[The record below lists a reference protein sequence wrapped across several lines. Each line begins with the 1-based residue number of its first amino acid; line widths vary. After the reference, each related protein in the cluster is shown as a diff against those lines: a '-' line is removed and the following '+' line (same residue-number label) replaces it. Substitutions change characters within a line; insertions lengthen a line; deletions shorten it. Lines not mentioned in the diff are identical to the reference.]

1 MTRVDLWLDSDDVA
15 AANQSGGF
23 NFTVPDDA
31 VRKGNLEDPADDKAK
46 ASWTQKLEIVEAKLY
61 EDETKGDV
69 TYDCITAEITF
80 QVPASAVRPDGKT
93 DPNAGKQHRV
103 WYRVIPAALKN
114 KQHPKY
120 KANNFALGKLNAIC
134 RGVWGSQ
141 VFPHGAKV
149 NLGDYFGGDNP
160 PVVGKHVLTSMRA
173 SKWDG
178 NRRDEITDIV
188 PLEMV

>member
-1 MTRVDLWLDSDDVA
+1 MARVDLWLDSDDVA
-15 AANQSGGF
+15 AANSSGGF
-23 NFTVPDDA
+23 NFIIPDDA
-31 VRKGNLEDPADDKAK
+31 VRKGNLDDPADDKAK
-46 ASWTQKLEIVEAKLY
+46 ASWTQTLDIVESKFY

-69 TYDCITAEITF
+69 TYNCVTAEVTF
-80 QVPASAVRPDGKT
+80 QVPPDAIRPDGKA

-120 KANNFALGKLNAIC
+120 KANNFALGKLNGIC
-134 RGVWGSQ
+134 RAIWGSE

-149 NLGDYFGGDNP
+149 NLGDYFDGDRP
-160 PVVGKHVLTSMRA
+160 AVVGNRVTAGMRA

-178 NRRDEITDIV
+178 SRRDELTDFV
-188 PLEMV
+188 PREMA